1 MLAHFPLSCF
11 PCFPIIINFFVF
23 PWRNPFLIFLA
34 LASVF
39 DIYILCLTISICMFF
54 VMALSYAIPL
64 HFSLSIYLHL
74 FICLSFLPSPS
85 AFRFSGSFLLQDVH
99 SYYISCTLHLKSL
112 FLYLFVR
119 TLSSS
124 FPVLYRPFSDSPS
137 LTPNLPTVSLK
148 ANACKFT
155 RYKIKVLMD

>member
-54 VMALSYAIPL
+54 VRALSYAIPL

-99 SYYISCTLHLKSL
+99 SYYISCTLLKIIVSL
-112 FLYLFVR
+112 FICLCFLLF
-119 TLSSS
+119 LS
-124 FPVLYRPFSDSPS
+124 RPLSAFQRLLFSYTES
-137 LTPNLPTVSLK
+137 TNCFLK
-148 ANACKFT
+148 GQ
-155 RYKIKVLMD
+155 RL